1 MIERSG
7 IMIYQN
13 IFSKKPEIKTSRL
26 HLETEDFDYTHRLL
40 ENESI
45 LEDNFFDIMRDQ
57 IMVTHLAL
65 KESSVEIL
73 QEGFGDFINSA
84 VEFFKKM
91 LARFKE
97 FMTKIFMYLHAYMGN
112 FEKFL
117 TKYRDTLRNLEPD
130 FQIEGYEY
138 SLRSDVPKLD
148 KLKNIVS
155 TYNNELSEIDKL
167 TKADVIKKRR
177 EYLSSETL
185 DAVRGH
191 IIGSSTP
198 VISEDYLAT
207 VKRTFRNGADKSEMI
222 QVNKTRLLKAIEDYD
237 VLKKFKKECEQER
250 EKTIRLVESI
260 QDFFNRSAA
269 VHYKGDKKVMYMH
282 NVQINHT
289 GDKAQTSGDR
299 QDVDYNGSRM
309 EAINLFFSLKFVE
322 AKEIGSMATTAS
334 IEKVHALKEAIN
346 LTQTI
351 IRKSLGFKKSPE
363 EVTGL
368 SKGGVL

>member
-1 MIERSG
+1 
-7 IMIYQN
+7 MIYQN
-13 IFSKKPEIKTSRL
+13 IFSKKPETKTSRI
-26 HLETEDFDYTHRLL
+26 HFETEDFDYTHRLL
-40 ENESI
+40 ENESL

-57 IMVTHLAL
+57 MMVTHLAL

-73 QEGFGDFINSA
+73 QEGFGDFMNSA

-91 LARFKE
+91 LERFKE

-117 TKYRDTLRNLEPD
+117 TKYKDTLKNLEPD

-138 SLRSDVPKLD
+138 SFRNDVPKLD

-155 TYNNELSEIDKL
+155 SYSNELSEIEKL
-167 TKADVIKKRR
+167 TKADVIKKRK

-191 IIGSSTP
+191 VIGASSP
-198 VISEDYLAT
+198 IISEEYLAT
-207 VKRTFRNGADKSEMI
+207 VKRLFRNGADKSEMI

-237 VLKKFKKECEQER
+237 VLKKLKKECEQER
-250 EKTIRLVESI
+250 EKTISLVDSI
-260 QDFFNRSAA
+260 KDFFNRSSA
-269 VHYKGDKKVMYMH
+269 VHYKDDKKVMYMH
-282 NVQINHT
+282 DVQINQA
-289 GDKAQTSGDR
+289 GDKAQISGERRDI
-299 QDVDYNGSRM
+299 DYNGSRM

-322 AKEIGSMATTAS
+322 AKEIGSMATTVS
-334 IEKVHALKEAIN
+334 IEKVHALKEAIK

-363 EVTGL
+363 EIA
-368 SKGGVL
+368 KGGVL